1 MTILFI
7 FFLFFAKNYKK
18 IKFLK
23 TDECFRVLSDR
34 GSIKNLYGMGPGF
47 ISKLG
52 LLPIRN
58 LDSMYQEACG
68 RILKNVQDSLINV
81 EKSSHWLWFSNE
93 EYSKSG
99 SLRKNMDFEMSDS
112 DRFSLGS
119 VDLMELEA
127 VNLNK
132 MGNKLRVEKGL
143 L

>member
-1 MTILFI
+1 
-7 FFLFFAKNYKK
+7 
-18 IKFLK
+18 
-23 TDECFRVLSDR
+23 
-34 GSIKNLYGMGPGF
+34 
-47 ISKLG
+47 
-52 LLPIRN
+52 
-58 LDSMYQEACG
+58 MYQEACG

-99 SLRKNMDFEMSDS
+99 SLRKNIDFEMSDS